1 MYIFFLAT
9 GLAVTLF
16 LFFAALVSYFE
27 HENRAVRFFLG
38 SAFVTIL
45 IYGLL
50 LISVKPLPELFL
62 WVMVGLPAGLA
73 ILLILPIDLTAR
85 HIKPSPKPNFRFDE
99 RDIMFSRRLLKPGSK
114 RFEDYYRAHPREK
127 ELDDVWRKKPGLL
140 SPKARFYDPVWFNA
154 ADSSFETVERMHP
167 FVDGEMSP
175 ETINLDPE
183 SITKFLKDW
192 LLRSGAHSVGV
203 TELQEYHWY
212 SHLGR
217 QEPYGAPVEAEH
229 RFALAFTVEMNKD
242 MVGYAPFAP
251 TVLESADQYLRAG
264 ILAVKVAALIR
275 KLGYPAR
282 AHIDG
287 NYRIICPLVARD
299 AGLGE
304 IGRMGLLMTPE
315 LGPRVRIGV
324 ITTDLPLKVDGYTTD
339 KTMIDF
345 CLQCSKCA
353 DNCPSKAIPFGDR
366 QWNHN
371 ILRWKINPE
380 ACYTYWTISGTDC
393 ARCIQVCPYSH
404 PDNLLHGLVRKAVKR
419 NSLARTLAVK
429 MDDVVYGRK
438 PVLRNIPLSFG
449 NKAYRENDNK
459 IETK

>member
-1 MYIFFLAT
+1 MGLHFFLLAT
-9 GLAVTLF
+9 GLAIAVFFLFATMISYSEHEKRAVSFFFVSTLF
-16 LFFAALVSYFE
+16 
-27 HENRAVRFFLG
+27 
-38 SAFVTIL
+38 TIL

-50 LISVKPLPELFL
+50 LISVKPLPEFL
-62 WVMVGLPAGLA
+62 LLLMVGLPGAIA

-85 HIKPSPKPNFRFDE
+85 RIEPSPKPNFRFDE
-99 RDIMFSRRLLKPGSK
+99 RDIMFSRRLLKLGTK
-114 RFEDYYRAHPREK
+114 RFNDYYKNHPKEK
-127 ELDDVWRKKPGLL
+127 VLDDVWRKKSGLL
-140 SPKARFYDPVWFNA
+140 SSKARFYDPVWFNA

-167 FVDGEMSP
+167 FVDGKINPEMVD
-175 ETINLDPE
+175 LDPT
-183 SITKFLKDW
+183 SITKFLKEW

-203 TELQEYHWY
+203 TKLQDYHWY

-217 QEPYGAPVEAEH
+217 QEPYGAPVKMEH

-264 ILAVKVAALIR
+264 ILAVKVATFIR

-282 AHIDG
+282 AHVDG

-324 ITTDLPLKVDGYTTD
+324 ITTDLPLKVDGYSTD

-366 QWNHN
+366 QWDHN
-371 ILRWKINPE
+371 VLRWKINPE
-380 ACYTYWTISGTDC
+380 ACYTYWN
-393 ARCIQVCPYSH
+393 Y
-404 PDNLLHGLVRKAVKR
+404 
-419 NSLARTLAVK
+419 
-429 MDDVVYGRK
+429 
-438 PVLRNIPLSFG
+438 FG
-449 NKAYRENDNK
+449 NGLRPLHSGLSLLASG
-459 IETK
+459 